1 MNCQWMTLYD
11 NYMGWYGMGLASWG
25 RMLLE
30 VRSQE
35 EEEETQYVLDVSD
48 EGSLLGLRSSAQ
60 IVWWVRGS
68 RE

>member
-1 MNCQWMTLYD
+1 MVWD
-11 NYMGWYGMGLASWG
+11 GMGLAGWG
-25 RMLLE
+25 RMLLG
-30 VRSQE
+30 VRSQEE

>member
-1 MNCQWMTLYD
+1 
-11 NYMGWYGMGLASWG
+11 MGLAGWG
-25 RMLLE
+25 RMLLG
-30 VRSQE
+30 VRSQEE

>member
-1 MNCQWMTLYD
+1 
-11 NYMGWYGMGLASWG
+11 MGLAGWG
-25 RMLLE
+25 EMLLE

-35 EEEETQYVLDVSD
+35 EEEEKEEETRYVLDVSD